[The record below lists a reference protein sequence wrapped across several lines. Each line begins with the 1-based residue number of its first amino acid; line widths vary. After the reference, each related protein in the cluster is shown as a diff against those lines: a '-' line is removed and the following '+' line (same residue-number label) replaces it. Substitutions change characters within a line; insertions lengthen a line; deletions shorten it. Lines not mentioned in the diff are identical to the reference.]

1 MSKPNYYAETLRA
14 IAALIEALEAGD
26 EKALK
31 AGGIQF
37 AADPITVQLDNDE
50 FGRLVYED
58 GWAWE
63 PPTCD

>member
-26 EKALK
+26 KAASK
-31 AGGIQF
+31 VSISFGDSI
-37 AADPITVQLDNDE
+37 PVMLDGE
-50 FGRLVYED
+50 PFGRLVYED